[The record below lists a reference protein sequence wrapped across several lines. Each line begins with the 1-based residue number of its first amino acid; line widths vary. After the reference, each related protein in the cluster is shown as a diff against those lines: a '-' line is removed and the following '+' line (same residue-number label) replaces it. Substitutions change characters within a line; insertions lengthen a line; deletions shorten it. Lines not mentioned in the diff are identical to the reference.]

1 MRFIKLFLVY
11 VLFIIVSQ
19 SLAGESDSG
28 TDSAVQLGVEEVR
41 VNVKGLACPFCAYNI
56 EKRVKKLDGVDRKAP
71 FNVSLE
77 RGVASFTWKPSIPFG
92 PSVVNEQVKKAGF
105 TPGTIDV
112 TVSGHLSFK
121 RSETHGEQ
129 GQIALHLPM
138 THQNV
143 AISASKRADRVESY
157 ALLLRK
163 AKHLQGNSMFAV
175 RIRATVLE
183 EKRSWKLKL
192 KRWEPLFYGARVVID
207 VETFACERCA
217 TGVMRSLMELEGVIH
232 VEADHE
238 KNHAVVWTS
247 EAKPRIELLK
257 KTVVG
262 AGFKVTQVEVLPKAT
277 GSPGR

>member
-1 MRFIKLFLVY
+1 MKLIEGFLVCG
-11 VLFIIVSQ
+11 VTFVVSQ
-19 SLAGESDSG
+19 AFAGESKGS
-28 TDSAVQLGVEEVR
+28 TDPVVQLGVEEVR

-238 KNHAVVWTS
+238 KNHAVVWTT

-262 AGFKVTQVEVLPKAT
+262 AGFKVTRVEVLPKAT
-277 GSPGR
+277 GSQGG

>member
-1 MRFIKLFLVY
+1 MTFTKYLVLLLVFSVASGVY
-11 VLFIIVSQ
+11 
-19 SLAGESDSG
+19 AGESENS
-28 TDSAVQLGVEEVR
+28 TDNTTHLGVEEVR

-77 RGVASFTWKPSIPFG
+77 RGEASFTWKPSVPFG
-92 PSVVNEQVKKAGF
+92 PTVVNKQVKRAGF

-121 RSETHGEQ
+121 RSETNGKQ

-143 AISASKRADRVESY
+143 AISASKRADRAESY
-157 ALLLRK
+157 ALLLGR
-163 AKHLQGNSMFAV
+163 AKRLQKDSAFAL
-175 RIRATVLE
+175 RIRATVLQ

-192 KRWEPLFYGARVVID
+192 ERWEPLFYGARVVID

-217 TGVMRSLMELEGVIH
+217 TGVMRSLSELEGVIH

-247 EAKPRIELLK
+247 AARPDSVLLK
-257 KTVVG
+257 KTVVD
-262 AGFKVTQVEVLPKAT
+262 AGFKVTQVEVVPTET
-277 GSPGR
+277 GSQGR

>member
-1 MRFIKLFLVY
+1 MRFIELFLVY
-11 VLFIIVSQ
+11 VSFIIVSQ

-41 VNVKGLACPFCAYNI
+41 ANVKGLACPFCAYNI
-56 EKRVKKLDGVDRKAP
+56 EKRVKTLDGVDRKSS

-77 RGVASFTWKPSIPFG
+77 RGVASFTWKPSVPFG
-92 PSVVNEQVKKAGF
+92 PTVVNEQVKRAGF

-121 RSETHGEQ
+121 GSETHGEQ
-129 GQIALHLPM
+129 GQIALYLPM
-138 THQNV
+138 THQDV
-143 AISASKRADRVESY
+143 AISASTRADRVESY

-163 AKHLQGNSMFAV
+163 AKHLQDDSMFAV
-175 RIRATVLE
+175 RIRATVLQ
-183 EKRSWKLKL
+183 EKRSWRLKL
-192 KRWEPLFYGARVVID
+192 ERWEPLFYGARVVID
-207 VETFACERCA
+207 VEAFACERCA

-247 EAKPRIELLK
+247 AARPDRALLK
-257 KTVVG
+257 KTVVA
-262 AGFKVTQVEVLPKAT
+262 AGFKVIQVEVVPKAT

>member
-1 MRFIKLFLVY
+1 MTSTKVLVLLL
-11 VLFIIVSQ
+11 VFSVASGVN
-19 SLAGESDSG
+19 AGESENSTG
-28 TDSAVQLGVEEVR
+28 GATHLGVEEVR

-56 EKRVKKLDGVDRKAP
+56 EKRVKTLDGVDRKAP

-77 RGVASFTWKPSIPFG
+77 RGEASFTWKPSVPFG
-92 PSVVNEQVKKAGF
+92 PTVVNKQVKRAGF

-112 TVSGHLSFK
+112 TVSGHLSFD
-121 RSETHGEQ
+121 RSETHGKQ

-138 THQNV
+138 THQNL

-157 ALLLRK
+157 ALLLGK
-163 AKHLQGNSMFAV
+163 AKRLQKDSAFAL
-175 RIRATVLE
+175 RIRATVLQ

-192 KRWEPLFYGARVVID
+192 DRWEPVAYGARVVMD

-247 EAKPRIELLK
+247 AARPDRASLK
-257 KTVVG
+257 KTVVD
-262 AGFKVTQVEVLPKAT
+262 AGFKVSQVEVLPKAT